1 MMANRNFWGSLT
13 MNRYTLMIF
22 GGVPACPSTEV
33 SNLLTMLEL
42 KGMVKQVGCMHY
54 VRIREASPIYGN

>member
-1 MMANRNFWGSLT
+1 LT

-22 GGVPACPSTEV
+22 SGVPACPSTEV